1 MLHRKIVRSRPC
13 WWASGYAG
21 DMPPRKRIIWRVCKG
36 TETAEASIR
45 AVPELRL
52 ELRFSRNREVVATE
66 VHQDPAVLINIAED
80 KHSELLGRG
89 WIPATSVAERK

>member
-1 MLHRKIVRSRPC
+1 
-13 WWASGYAG
+13 
-21 DMPPRKRIIWRVCKG
+21 MPPRKRIIWRVCKG

-52 ELRFSRNREVVATE
+52 ELRFSRNRELVATE